1 MVRYSVI
8 DRVGHPGV
16 DGLDGGGDG
25 GELGGELLYDGLDE
39 LVDDSVHGVDG
50 EVAEE
55 ELVTCG

>member
-8 DRVGHPGV
+8 DRVGHPGI
-16 DGLDGGGDG
+16 DGVDGGGNG
-25 GELGGELLYDGLDE
+25 VELLYDGVDE
-39 LVDDSVHGVDG
+39 VVDDSVHGVDG